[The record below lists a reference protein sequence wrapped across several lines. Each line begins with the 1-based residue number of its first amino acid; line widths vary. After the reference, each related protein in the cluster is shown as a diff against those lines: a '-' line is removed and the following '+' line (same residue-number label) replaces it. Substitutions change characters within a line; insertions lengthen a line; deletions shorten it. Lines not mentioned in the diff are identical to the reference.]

1 MSLTRLFKFF
11 ILSFFFCLTLALD
24 IKPDNNSSIIK
35 INIDDK
41 NRTYYHL
48 KKNEEIEYSFLDK
61 GIKKISNRHSVK
73 FISRTLIAS
82 NSNSNKV
89 FGIEVSIYQD
99 NLLKEVRNLEYN
111 KQTSNA
117 KSDSKPGWN
126 YTKAGFWFE
135 ELENLE
141 NSKIKIKLLD
151 GSPEVA
157 IKIIINEIKFR
168 TSKSE
173 LEPITMNEEYL
184 VQYKVN
190 NQDTSYKSSD
200 NWFLLDENNPLQYKI
215 SGPKIIRFISRLE
228 INDENSNEN
237 YSFILREDGK
247 FISKYS
253 YDPVLSEAEALIKD
267 TGVVLSGYNSSF
279 YNVPLGIHYYTFF
292 FEDENNYNIYLKI
305 EQYEDKK

>member
-111 KQTSNA
+111 KQTSDA

-135 ELENLE
+135 E
-141 NSKIKIKLLD
+141 
-151 GSPEVA
+151 
-157 IKIIINEIKFR
+157 F
-168 TSKSE
+168 
-173 LEPITMNEEYL
+173 
-184 VQYKVN
+184 
-190 NQDTSYKSSD
+190 
-200 NWFLLDENNPLQYKI
+200 
-215 SGPKIIRFISRLE
+215 
-228 INDENSNEN
+228 ND
-237 YSFILREDGK
+237 
-247 FISKYS
+247 
-253 YDPVLSEAEALIKD
+253 IKD
-267 TGVVLSGYNSSF
+267 
-279 YNVPLGIHYYTFF
+279 
-292 FEDENNYNIYLKI
+292 
-305 EQYEDKK
+305 